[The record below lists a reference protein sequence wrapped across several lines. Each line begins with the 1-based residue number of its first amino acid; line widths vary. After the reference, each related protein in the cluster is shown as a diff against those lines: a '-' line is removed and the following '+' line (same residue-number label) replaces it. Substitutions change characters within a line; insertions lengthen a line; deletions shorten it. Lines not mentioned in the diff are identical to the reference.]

1 MQLLSPQAYMR
12 LLAFIFHVLIF
23 SGIAQASNI
32 TFVLDMNNLPDGLT
46 PQVNGTFNNWCGA
59 CNPMTDING
68 DNIWET
74 TINIPNG
81 THEFKYTYN
90 NGAIFEELPAQAT
103 CGTTGGQYVNR
114 SLIVTGDATLP
125 LVCWGLCESCTYDV
139 TFSLDLTHSY
149 GVFNPSVS
157 GSFNNWCVN
166 CALMTDENNDG
177 IWTYTTAITGG
188 NHEYK
193 YTISNNGIYEILS
206 VDTTCASPIYHN
218 RMLTVSGDTTLPTD
232 MWGCCGDCSD
242 SLKAITFRLDMTT
255 TWGFL
260 TAEVTGSFSNWCGT
274 CTPLNDDDGN
284 GIWETTLMLLPGTYT
299 YKYTVDNA
307 SAYEFI
313 TPNSPCSFFDGSIAN
328 RLLTVTED
336 EILPLNC
343 WELCGS
349 CPIVVPDAI
358 DITSISP
365 DQALP
370 GETFDLTYALNSFD
384 FPQGSTFELQ
394 MSDLAGGFDSPVT
407 LAIATDPSTFE
418 FNDVAIP
425 YGLPGNCYRLRIV
438 CSYLN
443 TISNGEDEIKI
454 NSLGTELGN
463 YALKFDG
470 LNDYANLGPVIG
482 DHDFTLSFWVK
493 PDGDQNIGSI
503 FDIQNDLIVYH
514 NPLTVDNYVLAHLAQ
529 FDLLPDQWNH
539 VSITI
544 NATTNERKIYL
555 FGQLVAQT
563 IYPYSPIL
571 NYQTKLGK
579 SACGYCGGN
588 FKGIIDEVKI
598 WDSILPQA
606 TIWQQVQQSLN
617 GSEEGLIAYYNF
629 NEGCFP
635 EIIDLSPNQ
644 NHGLLY
650 NGTKHVVS
658 DVPVWESNVV
668 PSFGGNTNVVNV
680 TVHDYFPLAITEAK
694 LTHPQLGVITST
706 IINVEADRKS
716 ALISFDLTNTNEG
729 VYTIELTESTGS
741 TKIYPESFEIVEGIA
756 PEVWVEIVG
765 RNVWRD
771 GRPYNFVV
779 TYGNS
784 GTVDAKGVPIW
795 IVLEGDTLV
804 DLQHNFTIIPPVSP
818 NADAISASVPLYY
831 KYNELNGSVGQFI
844 VFPVYVP
851 YISPGEI
858 GALSFSVRNLTSD
871 HLSVLAYSTLPH
883 YQSPLNEGV
892 ADCVS
897 DGLEEAVNPYS
908 PNIPDGTE
916 ILMCL
921 TEEYSNCTELT
932 NYIVVDDTFG
942 SFNWNLSS
950 AIADCYALGGQLEL
964 ISYEAPK
971 QFVQSNTASNST
983 NTDEPSS
990 SSCGDPLNPVGPV
1003 MLPTGPTSSFDPNEK
1018 VGPSQY
1024 QTLDETFNYAIYFE
1038 NLETA
1043 GAAAQQVFIFDTL
1056 DVSSFDLSSF
1066 EFDGVGFGD
1075 IYRPNDAIDK
1085 SNLNMTIDL
1094 RPSKDLILLVQGN
1107 LNTDNGIATWQLIS
1121 LDPSTMQLTEDPI
1134 LGFLDPNDETGRG
1147 QGFVLYHVNPLPYL
1161 ETGHQINNDA
1171 TIIFDYNTPIAT
1183 NTWGNTIDLV
1193 APESAV
1199 NTLANVQFNADFEVQ
1214 WSGADPVIS
1223 SVMSYD
1229 IYVSENGGAFTPW
1242 LTNYSLNSA
1251 IYHGTNLS
1259 TYSFY
1264 SVAYDQAGN
1273 QELAPLIGD
1282 ASTTVFLDYI
1292 APAINIEVTHPSCS
1306 NSTDG
1311 SIQVTTIGG
1320 NEPLTIWW
1328 NGQEG
1333 ANSLNNLSAGSY
1345 NLVIR
1350 NSISIIEID
1359 TIISITNPLPIDFS
1373 YSTNN
1378 AICPDDF
1385 SGSATVMAIGGTG
1398 NYTFDWNGFSPAALN
1413 PGEYDFTITD
1423 ANNCSTA
1430 GTVTID
1436 GPSPFTFNLTIVNN
1450 TSLCNG
1456 EIILAPSGGTAPYSY
1471 QWTNYPN
1478 EVGNS
1483 LVQLCEGEY
1492 SCTVTDYNGCTYT
1505 TEMITVIAGINEL
1518 SFSDFTNVIISPNPS
1533 SGKFNISFNSMG
1545 SELVQIRIFD
1555 MEGSIIYDQPNIK
1568 PVSGPNNFSIELA
1581 ELASGFY
1588 TLELESRHHKVQQQ
1602 IVISRD

>member
-1 MQLLSPQAYMR
+1 MRYPLLSKKR
-12 LLAFIFHVLIF
+12 TNLFFTLILLFVATF
-23 SGIAQASNI
+23 GYAANI
-32 TFVLDMNNLPDGLT
+32 TFRLDLNNMPDGLV
-46 PQVNGTFNNWCGA
+46 PQVNGSFNGWCGV
-59 CNPMTDING
+59 CNPMTD
-68 DNIWET
+68 DNNDGIWET
-74 TINIPNG
+74 TINITPG
-81 THEFKYTYN
+81 AHEYKFTVNSGGLY
-90 NGAIFEELPAQAT
+90 EELPAGAS

-114 SLIVTGDATLP
+114 TLNVTTDEVLP
-125 LVCWGLCESCTYDV
+125 LVCWGLCEACTFDV

-157 GSFNNWCVN
+157 GSFNNWCAN

-177 IWTYTTAITGG
+177 IWTYTTAIVGG

-206 VDTTCASPIYHN
+206 VDTTCTSPIYHN
-218 RMLTVSGDTTLPTD
+218 RMLTVSADATLPTD

-242 SLKAITFRLDMTT
+242 SLKAVTFRLDMTT

-260 TAEVTGSFSNWCGT
+260 TAEVTGSFSNWCGS

-307 SAYEFI
+307 NAFEFI

-349 CPIVVPDAI
+349 CPVVVPDAI
-358 DITSISP
+358 EITSISP
-365 DQALP
+365 TQVLP
-370 GETFDLTYALNSFD
+370 GETFDLSYALNSFD

-394 MSDLAGGFDSPVT
+394 MSDLSGGFDAPVT
-407 LAIATDPSTFE
+407 LAISTDPSTFE
-418 FNDVAIP
+418 FNDVSIP
-425 YGLPGNCYRLRIV
+425 YGLPGNCYRLRIL

-443 TISNGEDEIKI
+443 TISNGDDEIKI
-454 NSLGTELGN
+454 NSLGTEIGN

-470 LNDYANLGPVIG
+470 LNDYANLGSIIG

-503 FDIQNDLIVYH
+503 FDIQNDLIIYH
-514 NPLTVDNYVLAHLAQ
+514 NPLTIDNYVLAHLAQ

-539 VSITI
+539 VSITV

-598 WDSILPQA
+598 WDSILPQV
-606 TIWQQVQQSLN
+606 TIWQQVQQTLN

-629 NEGCFP
+629 NEGCLP

-644 NHGLLY
+644 NNGLLY

-694 LTHPQLGVITST
+694 LTHNQLGVITST
-706 IINVEADRKS
+706 IINVDADRKS

-795 IVLEGDTLV
+795 VVLEGDTLV
-804 DLQHNFTIIPPVSP
+804 DFQHNFTIIPPVSP
-818 NADAISASVPLYY
+818 NAEAVSASVPLYY
-831 KYNELNGSVGQFI
+831 KYNELNGAVGQFI

-871 HLSVLAYSTLPH
+871 HLSVLAYSTRPH

-897 DGLEEAVNPYS
+897 DGLEEAVLPYS
-908 PNIPDGTE
+908 PSIPDGTE

-932 NYIVVDDTFG
+932 NYIIVDDTFG

-950 AIADCYALGGQLEL
+950 AIADCYVLGGQLEL

-971 QFVQSNTASNST
+971 QFVQSNAASNST
-983 NTDEPSS
+983 NTNEPSNS
-990 SSCGDPLNPVGPV
+990 PCGDPLDPIGPV

-1043 GAAAQQVFIFDTL
+1043 SAAAQQVFIFDTL
-1056 DVSSFDLSSF
+1056 DFSSFDLSSF

-1075 IYRPNDAIDK
+1075 IYRPNDAVDK

-1094 RPSKDLILLVQGN
+1094 RPSKDLVLLVQGN
-1107 LNTDNGIATWQLIS
+1107 LNTNNGIATWQLIS

-1147 QGFVLYHVNPLPYL
+1147 QGFVLYHVDPLPNL

-1199 NTLANVQFNADFEVQ
+1199 ITLENVQFNADFEVQ
-1214 WSGADPVIS
+1214 WSGSDPAIS

-1229 IYVSENGGAFTPW
+1229 IYVSENGGEFTPW

-1251 IYHGTNLS
+1251 IYHGANLS
-1259 TYSFY
+1259 NYSFY
-1264 SVAYDQAGN
+1264 SIAYDQAGN
-1273 QELAPLIGD
+1273 QEEAPLIGD
-1282 ASTTVFLDYI
+1282 ASTTVFLDYV
-1292 APAINIEVTHPSCS
+1292 APTINIEATNPSCP

-1311 SIQVTTIGG
+1311 SIQITTVGG

-1333 ANSLNNLSAGSY
+1333 TNSLNNLSAGSY
-1345 NLVIR
+1345 SLIIR
-1350 NSISIIEID
+1350 NSISIVEID
-1359 TIISITNPLPIDFS
+1359 TLISITNPLPIDIT

-1378 AICPDDF
+1378 AICPNDF
-1385 SGSATVMAIGGTG
+1385 SGSATVMAFGGTG
-1398 NYTFDWNGFSPAALN
+1398 NYTFDWNGVDPNNLN
-1413 PGEYDFTITD
+1413 PGEYNFTITDENDCNTQGSIIIEGPEPMDFNLVVTAITDQCNGSITLSPSGGTTPYSFDWANYPNETTNSLSQLCEGDYSCTITD
-1423 ANNCSTA
+1423 ANGCIYQTESIL
-1430 GTVTID
+1430 VT
-1436 GPSPFTFNLTIVNN
+1436 
-1450 TSLCNG
+1450 TSL
-1456 EIILAPSGGTAPYSY
+1456 
-1471 QWTNYPN
+1471 
-1478 EVGNS
+1478 
-1483 LVQLCEGEY
+1483 
-1492 SCTVTDYNGCTYT
+1492 
-1505 TEMITVIAGINEL
+1505 NEL
-1518 SFSDFTNVIISPNPS
+1518 QFEEAGELVISPNPS
-1533 SGKFNISFNSMG
+1533 NGLFNLVYYTLNG
-1545 SELVQIRIFD
+1545 ELSSIRIYD
-1555 MEGSIIYDQPNIK
+1555 IEGAIIHAQSNIK
-1568 PVSGPNNFSIELA
+1568 SIVGKNYLTINLENI
-1581 ELASGFY
+1581 ASGVY
-1588 TLELESRHHKVQQQ
+1588 TLEFENSNQ
-1602 IVISRD
+1602 IRRKQIIVSKN